1 VRELGLGYSHR
12 KEYPVEKLNTDG
24 KLLEIDEGTS
34 QVQRI
39 VIGRN
44 LLK

>member
-1 VRELGLGYSHR
+1 MRELGLGYGHM
-12 KEYPVEKLNTDG
+12 KEYPVEKLNADG
-24 KLLEIDEGTS
+24 KLLEIDEGTG